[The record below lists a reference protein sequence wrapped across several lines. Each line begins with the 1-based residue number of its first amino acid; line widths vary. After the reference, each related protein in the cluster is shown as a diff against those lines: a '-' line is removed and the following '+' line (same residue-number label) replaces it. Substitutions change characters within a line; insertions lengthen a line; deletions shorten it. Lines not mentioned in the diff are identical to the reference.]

1 MTPCDLHALGTPP
14 ALILSQDQTLHQ
26 LCWHP
31 RAGDPDRE
39 IHQPPAMP
47 VVSVLTRGLV
57 TSHHQLRS
65 PGSGQPAPASSRVLA
80 RLQSPQDSRP
90 QKDRAFGFASSS
102 AHKPNPPQVQ
112 PLVCPLVKVRTA
124 YPPLRRYVTPGSDSP
139 EALHQLDMWRW
150 IREPPFGV
158 SARRSLKRQTRVY
171 HPRFGLS
178 RISLEE
184 FSLPVPSSRNP
195 VPLGVRSGEF
205 SGPR

>member
-65 PGSGQPAPASSRVLA
+65 PGPGQPAPASSRVLA

-102 AHKPNPPQVQ
+102 AHKPNLPQVQ
-112 PLVCPLVKVRTA
+112 PLVCPLVKVRSH
-124 YPPLRRYVTPGSDSP
+124 PSDMNSAP
-139 EALHQLDMWRW
+139 
-150 IREPPFGV
+150 IFGAENRFPI
-158 SARRSLKRQTRVY
+158 SGARRFVRCRTPYVMRPPQV
-171 HPRFGLS
+171 S
-178 RISLEE
+178 R
-184 FSLPVPSSRNP
+184 
-195 VPLGVRSGEF
+195 PLGR
-205 SGPR
+205 RR

>member
-1 MTPCDLHALGTPP
+1 MSYAVLPTVSSGYPPPKGRLPTCSSPVRHVSHPKMTPCDLHALGTPP

-102 AHKPNPPQVQ
+102 AHKPNLLRSNLSCAHLLRCE
-112 PLVCPLVKVRTA
+112 PLTHL
-124 YPPLRRYVTPGSDSP
+124 
-139 EALHQLDMWRW
+139 
-150 IREPPFGV
+150 
-158 SARRSLKRQTRVY
+158 
-171 HPRFGLS
+171 
-178 RISLEE
+178 
-184 FSLPVPSSRNP
+184 
-195 VPLGVRSGEF
+195 
-205 SGPR
+205 